1 MSKTKT
7 GKTPAPETPAP
18 ETPAPETPPVDPR
31 SPAEILANPGRD
43 LTYGEILD
51 LEARIKAGE
60 A

>member
-1 MSKTKT
+1 MMSKTKT
-7 GKTPAPETPAP
+7 GKTPAP